1 MVSSW
6 SVERGGRSYRISRDR
21 VNRVRVCFVM
31 HGVGVMTEMSFED
44 LFRQQYPLLVA
55 VGVAVVGRVDVAR
68 DLAQETMARAH
79 ANWATVIA
87 VDVPEAWLRRVMNN
101 LVIDHLRREQVE
113 QRALER
119 LERRPVPESTVMTS
133 LTRMDELL
141 AVLPERQRLIV
152 ALTYVCDLSV
162 ADVAAAL
169 DIAPGTVKASLWKA
183 RRTLEKHL
191 NDEESTR

>member
-1 MVSSW
+1 
-6 SVERGGRSYRISRDR
+6 
-21 VNRVRVCFVM
+21 M